1 MSDVRELRASYPRN
15 KGVLCL
21 LLGTSITLYYGL
33 SMPLLYLE
41 KLYFWSNDYSV
52 VTGIIGLFEDEEYLL
67 AAVILFFSL
76 VFPVTKLA
84 LLAVVW
90 WWPMTHG
97 QRFSVL
103 RWLGF
108 LGKWSMLDVF
118 LVAIL
123 VVAAKLGSLA
133 SVEPRAGVYVF
144 GFAILLS
151 MLTTFYVERLA
162 RRAARK

>member
-1 MSDVRELRASYPRN
+1 MSEVRELRGYYPKN
-15 KGVLCL
+15 KAVICL
-21 LLGTSITLYYGL
+21 LLGTTITLYFGL

-52 VTGIIGLFEDEEYLL
+52 VTGIIGLFEDAEYLL

-76 VFPVTKLA
+76 VFPVTKIG

-97 QRFSVL
+97 QRIGVL

-118 LVAIL
+118 IVAIL

-133 SVEPRAGVYVF
+133 SVEPRPGVYVF
-144 GFAILLS
+144 GCAILLS
-151 MLTTFYVERLA
+151 MLTTFHVERLA
-162 RRAARK
+162 KRAARG